1 VRILF
6 DYRSALRQR
15 TGVGQFAHG
24 LAGALQDAL
33 PPGDRLTLF
42 SSSWKDRLP
51 RDAVPGAARVDARV
65 PVRVLNH
72 AWHRFGWPPCEW
84 LAGQADVV
92 HSMHPLH
99 IPSRSA
105 AQVITIHDL
114 YFLDHPAGTQAE
126 IRRDYAALARR
137 HARDADGVIVVS
149 DYTRHE
155 VIERLGVDP
164 GRISVCL
171 AGAPAWPRRAEPA
184 VRGPILFV
192 GTLEPRKNLPGL
204 LKAYARL
211 VGEWPEAPDLV
222 VAGRLAVPVVSML
235 PAAEAGRLGS
245 RVHFAGYVS
254 EDEKRRLYHEALMLV
269 VPSFDEGFGHP
280 ALEAMTLGL
289 PVVASRRGALPEVLG
304 DAGRY
309 VDPDDSASIADGMRT
324 VAHDADLRAR
334 MADDGVRRA
343 AAFRWGPSA
352 ERVIEAYR
360 DAIGRRSA
368 RR

>member
-6 DYRSALRQR
+6 DYRSALRHR
-15 TGVGQFAHG
+15 TGVGEFAHG
-24 LAGALQDAL
+24 LAAALQAAL
-33 PPGDRLTLF
+33 PPGDRLTVF

-51 RDAVPGAARVDARV
+51 RDVVPGAARVDARI
-65 PVRVLNH
+65 PVRVLNT
-72 AWHRFGWPPCEW
+72 AWHRLGWPPVEW
-84 LAGQADVV
+84 LAGPTDVV
-92 HSMHPLH
+92 HSLHPLRL
-99 IPSRSA
+99 PSRSA

-114 YFLDHPAGTQAE
+114 YFLDRPDQTAAE
-126 IRRDYAALARR
+126 IRRDYATLARQ
-137 HARDADGVIVVS
+137 HAREADGVIVVS
-149 DYTRHE
+149 DYTRAA

-164 GRISVCL
+164 GRITVCL
-171 AGAPAWPRRAEPA
+171 AGAPAWPRRPEPA
-184 VRGPILFV
+184 ARGPILFI

-211 VGEWPEAPDLV
+211 LDEWPEAPDLV
-222 VAGRLAVPVVSML
+222 IAGRVTPFASRL
-235 PAAEAGRLGS
+235 PAADLAGLTS
-245 RVHFAGYVS
+245 RVRFPGYVG

-289 PVVASRRGALPEVLG
+289 PVVASRRGGLSEVLG

-309 VDPDDSASIADGMRT
+309 VDPDDPASIADGMRT
-324 VAHDADLRAR
+324 VAQDPALRSR
-334 MADDGVRRA
+334 MADEGVQRA
-343 AAFRWGPSA
+343 ATFRWGASA

-360 DAIGRRSA
+360 NAIAQRRA